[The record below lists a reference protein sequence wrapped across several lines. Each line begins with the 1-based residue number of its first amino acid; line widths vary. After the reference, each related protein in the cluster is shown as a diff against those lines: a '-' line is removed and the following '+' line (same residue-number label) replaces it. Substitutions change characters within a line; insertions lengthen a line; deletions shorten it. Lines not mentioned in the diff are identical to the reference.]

1 MRKIVLL
8 LIVIT
13 LNFNNIAKAQVEKT
27 NSELKLSFDANRYD
41 SLFVNYM
48 ENSENKYFINSFIS
62 ELHTKVLNDIQQANL
77 QESVVLIPDAL
88 VPYIPYGIDNVGRK
102 TNEIDSLSLLWFTNI
117 GTQVY
122 DYEENWARDSSV
134 IACSDSVYIARL
146 KNISTVINLSYNEK
160 VKEYIERYTRR
171 KSVITVQRL
180 LGRAEFYF
188 PIFEEIFDAYGVPL
202 ELKYLAIIES
212 ALNPV
217 AMSRAKA
224 AGLWQFIYPT
234 GRAYGMNI
242 NSSVDERLD
251 PIKSTHAAARYLS
264 NLFQIYGDWTL
275 ALAAYNCGPGN
286 VNRAIKKA
294 GGSQDYWY
302 ISQFLPKETQN
313 YVPAYIGATYIMNYY
328 KEHKI
333 VPLSFKLPLA
343 SDTLMITNKTLAFSQ
358 ISAVLGI
365 PIEQIKELNP
375 QYKKDVIPAA
385 PEGYTLR
392 LSLEHTT
399 AFLQK
404 EKEIY
409 AYNPNKAVENTALAS
424 TQKLQENL
432 NISGTGNISEN
443 FLYYTVKQG
452 DDFLKISQQFEN
464 ISTSDILKLN
474 NLSLES
480 RINPGDKIKIKRI

>member
-13 LNFNNIAKAQVEKT
+13 LSFNNITKAQVEKT
-27 NSELKLSFDANRYD
+27 DSELKFNFNAIQYD
-41 SLFVNYM
+41 SLFINYM
-48 ENSENKYFINSFIS
+48 EKSENKYFINSFIS
-62 ELHTKVLNDIQQANL
+62 ELHTKVLNDIQEANN
-77 QESVVLIPDAL
+77 QELIVLSAPAL
-88 VPYIPYGIDNVGRK
+88 APYIPYGANYVGRNA
-102 TNEIDSLSLLWFTNI
+102 NEIDSLSMLWFTNI
-117 GTQVY
+117 ETQVY
-122 DYEENWARDSSV
+122 DYEENWTRDSSI
-134 IACSDSVYIARL
+134 IACTDSVYIARL
-146 KNISTVINLSYNEK
+146 KNLSTVINLSYNEK
-160 VKEYIERYTRR
+160 VKDYIERYTRR

-251 PIKSTHAAARYLS
+251 PIKSTHAAARYLK
-264 NLFQIYGDWTL
+264 NLFDTYGDWTL

-286 VNRAIKKA
+286 VNRAIKKG

-333 VPLSFKLPLA
+333 VPLPFELPLA

-375 QYKKDVIPAA
+375 QYKKDVIPAVA
-385 PEGYTLR
+385 EGYTLR
-392 LSLEHTT
+392 LPLEHTT
-399 AFLQK
+399 AFLQR

-409 AYNPNKAVENTALAS
+409 AYNPNNAIENTALAS
-424 TQKLQENL
+424 SQKLQENMK
-432 NISGTGNISEN
+432 ISGSETASET

-452 DDFLKISQQFEN
+452 DSFLKISQQFEN
-464 ISTSDILKLN
+464 ITTSDILKIN
-474 NLSLES
+474 NLSDES
-480 RINPGDKIKIKRI
+480 KINPGDKIKIKRI